1 MIHEACKRC
10 KYCNDSLEFPCMLMQ
25 GTELRCNILKAYVK
39 REKFKTMIKGAWIIW
54 RKKKTFMMAAAIV
67 KIAIKTLKNVVTYK
81 LKKNIA

>member
-39 REKFKTMIKGAWIIW
+39 REKFKTMIKGA
-54 RKKKTFMMAAAIV
+54 
-67 KIAIKTLKNVVTYK
+67 
-81 LKKNIA
+81 